1 MFRVSKGLSLRPS
14 KYTRFPLIAVFSS
27 QRYWNRYSPQKT
39 AFRALKLEHPY
50 KSHFVQMFILK
61 CLLWTSV
68 VQSQDLKLSGWVS
81 CSEWSCEKPIQE
93 GIARL
98 NFIGVKECSKI
109 VFETVYGTIKYSSLH
124 VTETSRLT
132 NKTCCLFCRMKHF

>member
-1 MFRVSKGLSLRPS
+1 ML
-14 KYTRFPLIAVFSS
+14 
-27 QRYWNRYSPQKT
+27 
-39 AFRALKLEHPY
+39 
-50 KSHFVQMFILK
+50 ILK

-98 NFIGVKECSKI
+98 NFIGVKERS
-109 VFETVYGTIKYSSLH
+109 KYSYKFIERYGFMGTM
-124 VTETSRLT
+124 VRIIMNYVERPLT
-132 NKTCCLFCRMKHF
+132 IWIG